1 MDSAI
6 RYIKKKI
13 SSSYITKRIR
23 PSSQPEPNIDE
34 KYFILAE
41 NQKWKKKPNRF
52 TYAAIKHCNNNNTNV
67 VNVGHLLCV
76 WWRHNKR

>member
-41 NQKWKKKPNRF
+41 NQKWKKK
-52 TYAAIKHCNNNNTNV
+52 TKSIHICCNKT
-67 VNVGHLLCV
+67 L
-76 WWRHNKR
+76 